1 MPKVDKQLVK
11 KLRSKLIYSK
21 RDFFLVLSGMLLM
34 AKSTNTFGQKMQAVQ
49 MMQSQFPEYQ
59 PAALKKL
66 TINEKAIQ
74 LDIPPLADTGNSI
87 PFTVKLQAPSER
99 LIQSFEIIAP
109 ENPFPMVIR
118 VEIPQAKSS
127 YQFSTRIRLALS
139 QDVWVIATLD
149 NGQKIANSVPS
160 VVTLNACF
168 DAT

>member
-1 MPKVDKQLVK
+1 MRKVDQQSIK
-11 KLRSKLIYSK
+11 KFGTNLSYSK
-21 RDFFLVLSGMLLM
+21 RDFLLVISGLLLM
-34 AKSTNTFGQKMQAVQ
+34 AKSTNSFAQKLQAVQ

-66 TINEKAIQ
+66 TKDEKAIQ

-87 PFTVKLQAPSER
+87 PFTVKLQAPAGK

-109 ENPFPMVIR
+109 ENPFPMVMR
-118 VEIPQAKSS
+118 VKIPNAKSL